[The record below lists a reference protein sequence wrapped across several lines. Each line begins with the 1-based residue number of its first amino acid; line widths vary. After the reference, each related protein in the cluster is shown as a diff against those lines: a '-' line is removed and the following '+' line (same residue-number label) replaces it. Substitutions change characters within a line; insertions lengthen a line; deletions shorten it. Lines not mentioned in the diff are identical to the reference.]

1 MDLLG
6 VQSKQPDGHIKI
18 TLLFF
23 LENITSFFLTAI
35 VSSPQQQQQQQ
46 NIELSIK
53 RYSTGGVFI
62 FREQYESRHI

>member
-35 VSSPQQQQQQQ
+35 VSSPQQQQQQ

-53 RYSTGGVFI
+53 RYSTGGLFI

>member
-35 VSSPQQQQQQQ
+35 VSNPQQQQQ

-53 RYSTGGVFI
+53 RYSTGGLFI

>member
-35 VSSPQQQQQQQ
+35 VSSPQQQQQ

-53 RYSTGGVFI
+53 RYSTGGGFI

>member
-6 VQSKQPDGHIKI
+6 VQSKQPDEHIKI

-35 VSSPQQQQQQQ
+35 VSSPQQQQQ

-62 FREQYESRHI
+62 FREQYESRHM

>member
-35 VSSPQQQQQQQ
+35 VSSPQQQQQ